1 MKDFEL
7 FFDSM
12 YLIFVLFL
20 GIRILLLRKPNSG
33 LIGAMTLLLGLGDS
47 FHLIPRIVAQATV
60 DGFEVNAAG
69 LFLGTRIS
77 AMTMSLFYLL
87 FYYYIRREMKK
98 TNRALDILMPVLILI
113 RTVTVILSFNR
124 AASMDLISNAPFVLM
139 GIIDIAL
146 LYRERANK
154 NFGKLYVF
162 VFFSFLF
169 YVPVVLFKNTY
180 PTIGM
185 LMIPKTVMYVLIVWK
200 LYGNLKG
207 AFDKNDLLQF
217 ALAYLFFGIFAG
229 AFYREIGKIYPVEV
243 KMAFLH
249 IHLIVL
255 GFVLLTLVYLLIRDR
270 AFENA
275 RLKKLLIV
283 YNFGMFFS
291 FSAMFLHGMID
302 GYTPGDG
309 ARMGMVALSGVGH
322 ILLTVA
328 LIWAAKSGL
337 KAMEA

>member
-20 GIRILLLRKPNSG
+20 GIRILLLRKSNSG

-98 TNRALDILMPVLILI
+98 TNRTLDILMPVLFLI
-113 RTVTVILSFNR
+113 RIVTVILSFNQ

-139 GIIDIAL
+139 GIINIAL

-154 NFGKLYVF
+154 NFGKLYIF
-162 VFFSFLF
+162 LFFSFLF

-180 PTIGM
+180 PTIGT
-185 LMIPKTVMYVLIVWK
+185 LMMPKTVMYVLIVWK

-217 ALAYLFFGIFAG
+217 ALAYLSFGIFAG

-249 IHLIVL
+249 VHLIVL
-255 GFVLLTLVYLLIRDR
+255 GFVLLTLAYLLIRDR

-275 RLKKLLIV
+275 RLKKLLTI

-302 GYTPGDG
+302 GYVSGDG

>member
-98 TNRALDILMPVLILI
+98 TNRTLDILMPVLFLI
-113 RTVTVILSFNR
+113 RIVTVILSFNQ

-139 GIIDIAL
+139 GIINIAL

-154 NFGKLYVF
+154 NFGKLYIF
-162 VFFSFLF
+162 LFFSFLF

-180 PTIGM
+180 PTIGT
-185 LMIPKTVMYVLIVWK
+185 LMMPKTVMYVLIVWK

-217 ALAYLFFGIFAG
+217 ALAYLSFGIFAG

-243 KMAFLH
+243 KMAFLYV
-249 IHLIVL
+249 HLIVL
-255 GFVLLTLVYLLIRDR
+255 GFVLLTLAYLLIRDR

-275 RLKKLLIV
+275 RLKKLLTI

-302 GYTPGDG
+302 GYVSGDG

>member
-20 GIRILLLRKPNSG
+20 GIRILLLRKSNSG

-98 TNRALDILMPVLILI
+98 TNRVLDILVPVLFLI
-113 RTVTVILSFNR
+113 RIVTVILSFNQ

-139 GIIDIAL
+139 GIINIAL

-154 NFGKLYVF
+154 NFGKLYIF
-162 VFFSFLF
+162 LFFSFLF

-180 PTIGM
+180 PTIGT
-185 LMIPKTVMYVLIVWK
+185 LMMPKTVMYVLIVWK

-217 ALAYLFFGIFAG
+217 ALAYLFVGIFAG

-249 IHLIVL
+249 VHLIVL
-255 GFVLLTLVYLLIRDR
+255 GFVLLTLGYLLIRDR

-275 RLKKLLIV
+275 RLKKLLTI

-302 GYTPGDG
+302 GYVSGDG

-328 LIWAAKSGL
+328 LIWAARSGL

>member
-87 FYYYIRREMKK
+87 FYYYIRREMNK
-98 TNRALDILMPVLILI
+98 TNRSLDVLMPALFLI
-113 RTVTVILSFNR
+113 RIVTVILSFNR
-124 AASMDLISNAPFVLM
+124 ATSMDLISNAPFVLM

-146 LYRERANK
+146 LFRERANK
-154 NFGKLYVF
+154 NFGKLYIF

-169 YVPVVLFKNTY
+169 YVPVVLLKNIY

-185 LMIPKTVMYVLIVWK
+185 LMMPKTVMYVLIVWK

-207 AFDKNDLLQF
+207 DFKIKDLLQF

-229 AFYREIGKIYPVEV
+229 AFYREIGKIYPVEA

-249 IHLIVL
+249 VHLIVL
-255 GFVLLTLVYLLIRDR
+255 GFVLLTLAYLLIRDR

-275 RLKKLLIV
+275 RLKKLLTI

-302 GYTPGDG
+302 GYTPGEVT
-309 ARMGMVALSGVGH
+309 RIGMVAMSGVGH
-322 ILLTVA
+322 ILLSLS

-337 KAMEA
+337 KIMEA

>member
-7 FFDSM
+7 FFNSM

-20 GIRILLLRKPNSG
+20 GIRILLLKKPNSG
-33 LIGAMTLLLGLGDS
+33 LVGAMTLLLGLGDS
-47 FHLIPRIVAQATV
+47 FHLIPRIVAQVTV

-87 FYYYIRREMKK
+87 FYYYIRREMMK
-98 TNRALDILMPVLILI
+98 TNRALDLLMSVLFLI
-113 RTVTVILSFNR
+113 RVVTVILSFNR

-154 NFGKLYVF
+154 NFGKLYIF

-169 YVPVVLFKNTY
+169 YVPVVLLKNIY

-185 LMIPKTVMYVLIVWK
+185 LMMPKTVMYVLIVWK

-207 AFDKNDLLQF
+207 DFKINDLLQF

-229 AFYREIGKIYPVEV
+229 AFYREIGKIYPVDV

-249 IHLIVL
+249 VHLIVL

-270 AFENA
+270 AFENGS
-275 RLKKLLIV
+275 LKKLLTI

-302 GYTPGDG
+302 GYTPGEVT
-309 ARMGMVALSGVGH
+309 RIGMVAMSGVGH
-322 ILLTVA
+322 ILFSLS

-337 KAMEA
+337 KTMEA

>member
-20 GIRILLLRKPNSG
+20 GIRIFLLRKPNSG

-60 DGFEVNAAG
+60 DGFEVNVAG

-98 TNRALDILMPVLILI
+98 TNRSLGVLMPILFLI
-113 RTVTVILSFNR
+113 RIVTVILSFNR
-124 AASMDLISNAPFVLM
+124 ATSMDLISNGPFVLM

-146 LYRERANK
+146 LFRERANT
-154 NFGKLYVF
+154 NFGKLYIF

-169 YVPVVLFKNTY
+169 YVPVVLLKNIY

-185 LMIPKTVMYVLIVWK
+185 LMMPKTVMYVLIVWK

-207 AFDKNDLLQF
+207 DFKINDLLQF

-229 AFYREIGKIYPVEV
+229 AFYREIGKIYPVEA

-249 IHLIVL
+249 VHLIVL
-255 GFVLLTLVYLLIRDR
+255 GFVLLTLAYLLIRDR

-275 RLKKLLIV
+275 RLKKLLTI

-302 GYTPGDG
+302 GYTPGEVT
-309 ARMGMVALSGVGH
+309 RIGMVAMSGVGH
-322 ILLTVA
+322 ILLTVS
-328 LIWAAKSGL
+328 LVWAAKSGL
-337 KAMEA
+337 KTMEA

>member
-20 GIRILLLRKPNSG
+20 GIRILLFRKPSSG
-33 LIGAMTLLLGLGDS
+33 LIGAMTLLLGIGDS
-47 FHLIPRIVAQATV
+47 FHLIPRIVANVMT
-60 DGFEVNAAG
+60 DGFEVNAGG

-87 FYYYIRREMKK
+87 FYYYIRRETKK
-98 TNRALDILMPVLILI
+98 TNRVLDILMPVLFLI
-113 RTVTVILSFNR
+113 RMVTVGLSFNR
-124 AASMDLISNAPFVLM
+124 AASMDLISNAPFLVM
-139 GIIDIAL
+139 GFIDIAL
-146 LYRERANK
+146 LYKERGNT
-154 NFGKLYVF
+154 NFGKLFIY

-169 YVPVVLFKNTY
+169 YLPVVLFKNTY

-185 LMIPKTVMYVLIVWK
+185 LMMPKTVMYVLIVWK

-207 AFDKNDLLQF
+207 NFDKNDLLQF
-217 ALAYLFFGIFAG
+217 ALAYLFFGIFSG
-229 AFYREIGKIYPVEV
+229 AFYREIGKLYPVEA

-249 IHLIVL
+249 VHLIVL
-255 GFVLLTLVYLLIRDR
+255 GCVLLTLAYLLIRDR

-275 RLKKLLIV
+275 RLKKLLTI
-283 YNFGMFFS
+283 YNVGMFFS

-302 GYTPGDG
+302 GYAPGEVT
-309 ARMGMVALSGVGH
+309 RIGMVAMSGVGH

-328 LIWAAKSGL
+328 LIWAVKSGL

>member
-20 GIRILLLRKPNSG
+20 GIRILLLKKPNSG
-33 LIGAMTLLLGLGDS
+33 LIGAMTMLLGLGDS

-98 TNRALDILMPVLILI
+98 TNRTLDVLMPVLFLI
-113 RTVTVILSFNR
+113 RIVTVILSFNR
-124 AASMDLISNAPFVLM
+124 AASMDLISNGPFVLM

-146 LYRERANK
+146 LFRERANK
-154 NFGKLYVF
+154 NFGKLYIF

-169 YVPVVLFKNTY
+169 YVPVVLFKNIY

-185 LMIPKTVMYVLIVWK
+185 LMMPKTVMYVLIVWK
-200 LYGNLKG
+200 LYGNLKSD
-207 AFDKNDLLQF
+207 FKINDLLQF

-229 AFYREIGKIYPVEV
+229 AFYREIGKIYPVDV

-249 IHLIVL
+249 VHLIVL
-255 GFVLLTLVYLLIRDR
+255 GFVLLTLAYLLIRDR

-275 RLKKLLIV
+275 RLKKLLTI

-302 GYTPGDG
+302 GYTPGEVT
-309 ARMGMVALSGVGH
+309 RIGMVAMSGVGH
-322 ILLTVA
+322 ILLSLS

-337 KAMEA
+337 KTMEA

>member
-33 LIGAMTLLLGLGDS
+33 LVGAMTLLLGLGDS

-98 TNRALDILMPVLILI
+98 TNRTLDVLMPVLFLI
-113 RTVTVILSFNR
+113 RIVTVILSFNR
-124 AASMDLISNAPFVLM
+124 AASMDLISNGPFVLM

-146 LYRERANK
+146 LYKERANT
-154 NFGKLYVF
+154 NFGKLYIY

-169 YVPVVLFKNTY
+169 YVPVVLFKNTF

-185 LMIPKTVMYVLIVWK
+185 LMMPKTVMYLLIVWK

-207 AFDKNDLLQF
+207 EFNINDLLQF
-217 ALAYLFFGIFAG
+217 ALSYLFFGIIAG

-249 IHLIVL
+249 VHLIVL
-255 GFVLLTLVYLLIRDR
+255 GFVLLTLAYLLIRDR
-270 AFENA
+270 AYENG
-275 RLKKLLIV
+275 RLKKLFTI

-302 GYTPGDG
+302 GYTLGNV
-309 ARMGMVALSGVGH
+309 ARIGMIAMSGVGH
-322 ILLTVA
+322 ILITVA
-328 LIWAAKSGL
+328 LIWSVKSGL
-337 KAMEA
+337 KEIEA

>member
-33 LIGAMTLLLGLGDS
+33 LVGAMTLLLGLGDS

-60 DGFEVNAAG
+60 DGFEVNAGG

-87 FYYYIRREMKK
+87 FYYYIRRETKK
-98 TNRALDILMPVLILI
+98 TNRVLDILMPVLFLI
-113 RTVTVILSFNR
+113 RMVTVGLSFNR
-124 AASMDLISNAPFVLM
+124 AASMDLISNAPFLVM
-139 GIIDIAL
+139 GFIDIAL
-146 LYRERANK
+146 LYKERVNT
-154 NFGKLYVF
+154 NFGKLFIY

-169 YVPVVLFKNTY
+169 YLPVVLFKNTY

-185 LMIPKTVMYVLIVWK
+185 LMMPKTVMYVLIVWK

-207 AFDKNDLLQF
+207 NFDKNDLLQF
-217 ALAYLFFGIFAG
+217 ALAYLFFGIFSG
-229 AFYREIGKIYPVEV
+229 AFYREIGKLYPVDA

-249 IHLIVL
+249 VHLIVL
-255 GFVLLTLVYLLIRDR
+255 GFVLLTLAFLLIRDR
-270 AFENA
+270 TFENG
-275 RLKKLLIV
+275 RLKKMLTI
-283 YNFGMFFS
+283 YNVGMFFS

-302 GYTPGDG
+302 GYTPGEVT
-309 ARMGMVALSGVGH
+309 RIGMVAMSGMGH

-328 LIWAAKSGL
+328 FIWSVKSGL
-337 KAMEA
+337 KVIEA

>member
-98 TNRALDILMPVLILI
+98 TNRVLDILMPVLFLI
-113 RTVTVILSFNR
+113 RIVTVILSFNR

-139 GIIDIAL
+139 GVIDIAL
-146 LYRERANK
+146 LYRVRANK
-154 NFGKLYVF
+154 NFGKLYIY

-185 LMIPKTVMYVLIVWK
+185 LMMPKTVMYVLIVWK

-207 AFDKNDLLQF
+207 AFDKSDLLQF
-217 ALAYLFFGIFAG
+217 ALAHLFFGIFAG
-229 AFYREIGKIYPVEV
+229 AFYREIGKIYHVEV

-249 IHLIVL
+249 VHLIVL

-270 AFENA
+270 AYENA
-275 RLKKLLIV
+275 RLKKLLTI

-309 ARMGMVALSGVGH
+309 ARIGMVAMSGVGH

-337 KAMEA
+337 KTMEA

>member
-20 GIRILLLRKPNSG
+20 GIRILLLRKPSSG

-47 FHLIPRIVAQATV
+47 FHLIPRIVANVMT
-60 DGFEVNAAG
+60 DGFEVNAGG

-98 TNRALDILMPVLILI
+98 TNRTLDVLMPVLFLI
-113 RTVTVILSFNR
+113 RIVTVILSFNR
-124 AASMDLISNAPFVLM
+124 AASMDLISNSPFVLM

-146 LYRERANK
+146 LYRERGNT
-154 NFGKLYVF
+154 NFGKLYIY

-169 YVPVVLFKNTY
+169 YVPVVLFKNIY

-185 LMIPKTVMYVLIVWK
+185 LMMPKTVMYLLIVWK
-200 LYGNLKG
+200 LYGNLKDE
-207 AFDKNDLLQF
+207 FNINDLLQF
-217 ALAYLFFGIFAG
+217 ALAYLFFGIFFG
-229 AFYREIGKIYPVEV
+229 AFYREIGKIYPVDV

-249 IHLIVL
+249 VHLFVL
-255 GFVLLTLVYLLIRDR
+255 GFVLLTLAFLLIRDR
-270 AFENA
+270 TFENG
-275 RLKKLLIV
+275 RLKKLLTI
-283 YNFGMFFS
+283 YNVGMFFS

-302 GYTPGDG
+302 GYTPGEVT
-309 ARMGMVALSGVGH
+309 RIGMVAMSGMGH

-328 LIWAAKSGL
+328 FIWSVKSGL
-337 KAMEA
+337 KVMEA

>member
-33 LIGAMTLLLGLGDS
+33 LVGAMTLLLGLGDS

-60 DGFEVNAAG
+60 DGFEVNAGG

-77 AMTMSLFYLL
+77 SMTMSLFYLL

-98 TNRALDILMPVLILI
+98 TNRTLDVLMPVLFLI
-113 RTVTVILSFNR
+113 RIVTVILSINR
-124 AASMDLISNAPFVLM
+124 AASMDLISNGPFLLM

-146 LYRERANK
+146 LYKERANT
-154 NFGKLYVF
+154 NFDKLYIY

-185 LMIPKTVMYVLIVWK
+185 LMMPKTVMYLIIVWK

-207 AFDKNDLLQF
+207 DFDINDLLQF

-229 AFYREIGKIYPVEV
+229 AFYREIGKMYPVEV

-249 IHLIVL
+249 VHLFLL
-255 GFVLLTLVYLLIRDR
+255 GFVLLTLAFLLIRDR
-270 AFENA
+270 AFEND
-275 RLKKLLIV
+275 RLKKLLTI
-283 YNFGMFFS
+283 YNAGMFFS

-302 GYTPGDG
+302 GYTPGEVT
-309 ARMGMVALSGVGH
+309 RIGMVTMSGVGH

-328 LIWAAKSGL
+328 FIWFVKSGL
-337 KAMEA
+337 KVIEA

>member
-47 FHLIPRIVAQATV
+47 FHLIPRIVAQATI

-98 TNRALDILMPVLILI
+98 TNRSLDVLMSALFLI
-113 RTVTVILSFNR
+113 RIVTVILSFNR

-146 LYRERANK
+146 LYRERTNK

-169 YVPVVLFKNTY
+169 YVPVVLFKNIY

-185 LMIPKTVMYVLIVWK
+185 LMMPKTVMYVLIVWK

-207 AFDKNDLLQF
+207 DFKINDLLQF

-249 IHLIVL
+249 VHLIVL
-255 GFVLLTLVYLLIRDR
+255 GFVLLTLAYLLIRDR

-275 RLKKLLIV
+275 RLKKLLTI

-309 ARMGMVALSGVGH
+309 ARIGMVAMSGVGH

-337 KAMEA
+337 KTLEA

>member
-33 LIGAMTLLLGLGDS
+33 LIGAMTILLGLGDS

-60 DGFEVNAAG
+60 DGFEVNAGG

-98 TNRALDILMPVLILI
+98 TNRTLDVLMPALFLI
-113 RTVTVILSFNR
+113 RIVTVILSSNR

-146 LYRERANK
+146 LFRERANK
-154 NFGKLYVF
+154 NFGKLYIF

-169 YVPVVLFKNTY
+169 YVPVVLFKNIY

-185 LMIPKTVMYVLIVWK
+185 LMMPKTVMYVLIVWK
-200 LYGNLKG
+200 LYGNLKSD
-207 AFDKNDLLQF
+207 FKINDLLQF

-229 AFYREIGKIYPVEV
+229 AFYREIGKIYPVDV

-249 IHLIVL
+249 VHLIVL
-255 GFVLLTLVYLLIRDR
+255 GFVLLTLAYLLIRDR

-275 RLKKLLIV
+275 RLKKLLTI

-302 GYTPGDG
+302 GYTPGEVT
-309 ARMGMVALSGVGH
+309 RIGMVAISGVGH
-322 ILLTVA
+322 ILLTVS

-337 KAMEA
+337 KTMEA

>member
-33 LIGAMTLLLGLGDS
+33 LIGVMTLLLGLGDS

-98 TNRALDILMPVLILI
+98 TNRSLDVLMPGLFLI
-113 RTVTVILSFNR
+113 RIVTVILSFNR

-146 LYRERANK
+146 LFRERANK
-154 NFGKLYVF
+154 NFGKLYIF

-169 YVPVVLFKNTY
+169 YVPVVLLKNIY

-185 LMIPKTVMYVLIVWK
+185 LMMPKTVMYVLIVWK

-207 AFDKNDLLQF
+207 DFKINDLLQF
-217 ALAYLFFGIFAG
+217 ALAYLFFGIFSG
-229 AFYREIGKIYPVEV
+229 AFYREIGKIYPVDV

-249 IHLIVL
+249 VHLIVL
-255 GFVLLTLVYLLIRDR
+255 GFVLLTLAYLRIRDR

-275 RLKKLLIV
+275 RLKKLLTI

-302 GYTPGDG
+302 GYTPGEVT
-309 ARMGMVALSGVGH
+309 RIGMVAMSGVGH
-322 ILLTVA
+322 ILLTVS

-337 KAMEA
+337 KTLEA

>member
-20 GIRILLLRKPNSG
+20 GIRILLLKKPNSG
-33 LIGAMTLLLGLGDS
+33 LIGAMTMLLGLGDS

-98 TNRALDILMPVLILI
+98 TNRTLDVLMPALFLI
-113 RTVTVILSFNR
+113 RIVTVILSFNR

-146 LYRERANK
+146 LFRERANK
-154 NFGKLYVF
+154 NFGKLYIF

-169 YVPVVLFKNTY
+169 YVPVVLFKNIY

-185 LMIPKTVMYVLIVWK
+185 LMMPKTVMYVLIVWK
-200 LYGNLKG
+200 LYGNLKSD
-207 AFDKNDLLQF
+207 FKINDLLQF

-229 AFYREIGKIYPVEV
+229 AFYREIGKIYPVDV

-249 IHLIVL
+249 VHLIVL
-255 GFVLLTLVYLLIRDR
+255 GFVLLTLAYLLIRDR

-275 RLKKLLIV
+275 RLKKLLTI

-302 GYTPGDG
+302 GYTPGEVT
-309 ARMGMVALSGVGH
+309 RIGMVAISGVGH
-322 ILLTVA
+322 ILLTVS

-337 KAMEA
+337 KTMEA

>member
-20 GIRILLLRKPNSG
+20 GIRILLLRKPKSG
-33 LIGAMTLLLGLGDS
+33 LVGAMTLLLGLGDS

-98 TNRALDILMPVLILI
+98 TNRTLDVLMPVLFLI
-113 RTVTVILSFNR
+113 RIVTVILSFNR
-124 AASMDLISNAPFVLM
+124 AASMDLISNGPFVLM

-146 LYRERANK
+146 LYKERANT
-154 NFGKLYVF
+154 NFDKLYIY

-185 LMIPKTVMYVLIVWK
+185 LMMPKTVMYLLIVWK

-207 AFDKNDLLQF
+207 EFNINDLLQF

-229 AFYREIGKIYPVEV
+229 AFYREIRKIYPVDV

-249 IHLIVL
+249 VHLFVL
-255 GFVLLTLVYLLIRDR
+255 GFVFLTLAFLLIRDR
-270 AFENA
+270 VFENG
-275 RLKKLLIV
+275 RLKKLLTI
-283 YNFGMFFS
+283 YNVGMFFS

-302 GYTPGDG
+302 GYTPGEVT
-309 ARMGMVALSGVGH
+309 RIGMVAVSGVGH

-328 LIWAAKSGL
+328 FLWAVKSGL
-337 KAMEA
+337 KVIEA

>member
-47 FHLIPRIVAQATV
+47 FHLIPRIVAQATI

-87 FYYYIRREMKK
+87 FYYYIHREMKK
-98 TNRALDILMPVLILI
+98 TNRTLDVLMPVLFLI
-113 RTVTVILSFNR
+113 RIVTVILSFNR

-139 GIIDIAL
+139 GIINIAL

-154 NFGKLYVF
+154 NFGKLYIF
-162 VFFSFLF
+162 LFFSFLF

-180 PTIGM
+180 PTIGT
-185 LMIPKTVMYVLIVWK
+185 LMMPKTVMYVLIVWK

-217 ALAYLFFGIFAG
+217 ALAYLSFGIFAG

-249 IHLIVL
+249 VHLIVL
-255 GFVLLTLVYLLIRDR
+255 GFVFLTLAYLLIRDR

-275 RLKKLLIV
+275 RLKKLLTI

-302 GYTPGDG
+302 GYVSGDG

>member
-60 DGFEVNAAG
+60 DGFEVNAGG

-98 TNRALDILMPVLILI
+98 TNRSLDFLMPGLFLVRI
-113 RTVTVILSFNR
+113 VTVILSFNR
-124 AASMDLISNAPFVLM
+124 AASMDLISNVPFVLM

-146 LYRERANK
+146 LYRERTNE
-154 NFGKLYVF
+154 NFGKLYIF

-169 YVPVVLFKNTY
+169 FVPVVLLKNIY

-185 LMIPKTVMYVLIVWK
+185 LMMPKTVMYVLIVWK

-207 AFDKNDLLQF
+207 DFKINDLLQF

-229 AFYREIGKIYPVEV
+229 AFYREIGKIYPVDV

-249 IHLIVL
+249 VHLIVL
-255 GFVLLTLVYLLIRDR
+255 GFVLLTLAYLLIRDR

-275 RLKKLLIV
+275 RLKKLLTI

-291 FSAMFLHGMID
+291 FSAVFLHGMID
-302 GYTPGDG
+302 GYTPGEVT
-309 ARMGMVALSGVGH
+309 RIGMVAMSGVGH
-322 ILLTVA
+322 ILLTVS

>member
-20 GIRILLLRKPNSG
+20 GIRILLLRKPSSG

-60 DGFEVNAAG
+60 DGFEVNAVG

-98 TNRALDILMPVLILI
+98 TNRTLDVLMPVLFLI
-113 RTVTVILSFNR
+113 RIVTVILSFNR

-146 LYRERANK
+146 LFRERANK
-154 NFGKLYVF
+154 NFGKLYIF

-169 YVPVVLFKNTY
+169 YVPVVLLKNIY

-185 LMIPKTVMYVLIVWK
+185 LMMPKTVMYVLIVWK

-207 AFDKNDLLQF
+207 DFKINDLLQF
-217 ALAYLFFGIFAG
+217 ALAYLFFGIFSG
-229 AFYREIGKIYPVEV
+229 AFYREIGKIYPVDV

-249 IHLIVL
+249 VHLIVL
-255 GFVLLTLVYLLIRDR
+255 GFVLLTLAYLLIRDR

-275 RLKKLLIV
+275 RLKKMLTI

-302 GYTPGDG
+302 GYTPGEVT
-309 ARMGMVALSGVGH
+309 RIGMVAMSGVGH
-322 ILLTVA
+322 ILLSLS

-337 KAMEA
+337 KTMEA

>member
-33 LIGAMTLLLGLGDS
+33 LIGAMTILLGLGDS

-60 DGFEVNAAG
+60 DGFEVNAGG

-98 TNRALDILMPVLILI
+98 TNRTLDVLMPALFLI
-113 RTVTVILSFNR
+113 RIVTVILSPNR

-146 LYRERANK
+146 LFRERANK
-154 NFGKLYVF
+154 NFGKLYIF

-169 YVPVVLFKNTY
+169 YVPVVLFKNIY

-185 LMIPKTVMYVLIVWK
+185 LMMPKTVMYVLIVWK
-200 LYGNLKG
+200 LYGNLKSD
-207 AFDKNDLLQF
+207 FKINDLLQF

-229 AFYREIGKIYPVEV
+229 AFYREIGKIYPVDV

-249 IHLIVL
+249 VHLIVL
-255 GFVLLTLVYLLIRDR
+255 GFVLLTLAYLLIRDR

-275 RLKKLLIV
+275 RLKKLLTI

-302 GYTPGDG
+302 GYTPGEVT
-309 ARMGMVALSGVGH
+309 RIGMVAISGVGH
-322 ILLTVA
+322 ILLTVS

-337 KAMEA
+337 KTMEA

>member
-20 GIRILLLRKPNSG
+20 GIRIFLLRKPNSG
-33 LIGAMTLLLGLGDS
+33 LIGTMTLLLGLGDS

-98 TNRALDILMPVLILI
+98 TNRSLDVLMPALFLI
-113 RTVTVILSFNR
+113 RIVTVILSFNR

-146 LYRERANK
+146 LFRERANK
-154 NFGKLYVF
+154 NFGKLYIF

-169 YVPVVLFKNTY
+169 YVPVVLLKNIY

-185 LMIPKTVMYVLIVWK
+185 LMMPKTVMYVLIVWK

-207 AFDKNDLLQF
+207 DFKINDLLQF
-217 ALAYLFFGIFAG
+217 ALAYLFFGIFTG
-229 AFYREIGKIYPVEV
+229 AFYREIGKIYPVEA

-249 IHLIVL
+249 VHLIVL
-255 GFVLLTLVYLLIRDR
+255 GFVLLTLAYLLIRDR

-275 RLKKLLIV
+275 RLKKLLTI

-291 FSAMFLHGMID
+291 FSAMFFHGMID
-302 GYTPGDG
+302 GYTPGEVT
-309 ARMGMVALSGVGH
+309 RIGMVAMSGVGH
-322 ILLTVA
+322 ILLTVS

-337 KAMEA
+337 KTMVA

>member
-20 GIRILLLRKPNSG
+20 GIRILFLRKPNSG

-87 FYYYIRREMKK
+87 FYYYVRREMKK
-98 TNRALDILMPVLILI
+98 TNRALDILMSILFLI
-113 RTVTVILSFNR
+113 RIVTVILSFNR
-124 AASMDLISNAPFVLM
+124 ATSMDLISNAPFVLM

-146 LYRERANK
+146 LFRERTNE
-154 NFGKLYVF
+154 NFGKLYIF

-169 YVPVVLFKNTY
+169 YVPVVLLKNIY

-185 LMIPKTVMYVLIVWK
+185 LMMPKTVMYVLIVWK

-207 AFDKNDLLQF
+207 EFNINDLLQF
-217 ALAYLFFGIFAG
+217 ALAYLFFGIFSG
-229 AFYREIGKIYPVEV
+229 AFYREIGKIYPVDV
-243 KMAFLH
+243 KKAFLH
-249 IHLIVL
+249 VHLIVL
-255 GFVLLTLVYLLIRDR
+255 GFVLLTLAYLLIRDR

-275 RLKKLLIV
+275 RLKKLLTI

-302 GYTPGDG
+302 GYTPGEVT
-309 ARMGMVALSGVGH
+309 RIGMVALSGVGH
-322 ILLTVA
+322 ILLTVS

-337 KAMEA
+337 KTMEA

>member
-98 TNRALDILMPVLILI
+98 TNRSLDVLMPGLFLI
-113 RTVTVILSFNR
+113 RIVTVILSFNR

-146 LYRERANK
+146 LFRERANK
-154 NFGKLYVF
+154 NFGKLYIF

-169 YVPVVLFKNTY
+169 YVPVVLLKNIY

-185 LMIPKTVMYVLIVWK
+185 LMMPKTVMYVLIVWK

-207 AFDKNDLLQF
+207 DFKINDLFQF

-229 AFYREIGKIYPVEV
+229 AFYREIGKIYPVDV

-249 IHLIVL
+249 VHLIVF

-275 RLKKLLIV
+275 RLKKLLAI

-302 GYTPGDG
+302 GYTPGEVT
-309 ARMGMVALSGVGH
+309 RIGMVAMSGVGH
-322 ILLTVA
+322 ILLTVS

-337 KAMEA
+337 KTMEA

>member
-60 DGFEVNAAG
+60 DGFKINAAG

-87 FYYYIRREMKK
+87 FYFYIRREMKK
-98 TNRALDILMPVLILI
+98 TNRVLDVLMPVLFLI
-113 RTVTVILSFNR
+113 RIVTVILSFNR
-124 AASMDLISNAPFVLM
+124 AASMDLISNVPFVLM

-154 NFGKLYVF
+154 NFGKLYIY

-185 LMIPKTVMYVLIVWK
+185 LMMPKTVMYVLIVWK

-243 KMAFLH
+243 KMALLH
-249 IHLIVL
+249 VHLIVL

-270 AFENA
+270 AFENV
-275 RLKKLLIV
+275 RLKKLLTI

-302 GYTPGDG
+302 GYAPGDG
-309 ARMGMVALSGVGH
+309 ARMGMVAFSGVGH

>member
-20 GIRILLLRKPNSG
+20 GIRILLLRKSNSG

-47 FHLIPRIVAQATV
+47 FHLIPRIVAQATI

-87 FYYYIRREMKK
+87 FYYYIHREMKK
-98 TNRALDILMPVLILI
+98 TNRTLDVLMPVLFLI
-113 RTVTVILSFNR
+113 RIVTVILSFNR

-139 GIIDIAL
+139 GIINIAL

-154 NFGKLYVF
+154 NFGKLYIF
-162 VFFSFLF
+162 LFFSFLF

-180 PTIGM
+180 PTIGT
-185 LMIPKTVMYVLIVWK
+185 LMMPKTVMYVLIVWK

-217 ALAYLFFGIFAG
+217 ALAYLSFGIFAG

-249 IHLIVL
+249 VHLIVL
-255 GFVLLTLVYLLIRDR
+255 GFVLLTLAYLLIRDR

-275 RLKKLLIV
+275 RLKKLLTI

-302 GYTPGDG
+302 GYVSGDG

>member
-69 LFLGTRIS
+69 LFLRTRIS

-98 TNRALDILMPVLILI
+98 TNRTSDVLMPVLFLI
-113 RTVTVILSFNR
+113 RIVTVILSFNR
-124 AASMDLISNAPFVLM
+124 AVSMDLISNAPFVLM
-139 GIIDIAL
+139 GIIDIVL

-154 NFGKLYVF
+154 NFGKLYIY

-185 LMIPKTVMYVLIVWK
+185 LMMPKTVMYVLIVWK

-229 AFYREIGKIYPVEV
+229 AFYREIGKIYPVV
-243 KMAFLH
+243 AKMAFLH
-249 IHLIVL
+249 VHLIVL
-255 GFVLLTLVYLLIRDR
+255 GFVLLTLAFLLIRDR

-275 RLKKLLIV
+275 RLKKLLTI

-291 FSAMFLHGMID
+291 FSAMFLHGMFD
-302 GYTPGDG
+302 GYTPGEVT
-309 ARMGMVALSGVGH
+309 RIGMVALSGVGH

>member
-20 GIRILLLRKPNSG
+20 GIRILLLRKPSSG
-33 LIGAMTLLLGLGDS
+33 LIGAMTLLLGIGDS
-47 FHLIPRIVAQATV
+47 FHLIPRIVANVMT
-60 DGFEVNAAG
+60 DGFEVNAGG

-87 FYYYIRREMKK
+87 FYYYIRRETKK
-98 TNRALDILMPVLILI
+98 TNRVLDILMPVLFLI
-113 RTVTVILSFNR
+113 RMVTVGLSFNR
-124 AASMDLISNAPFVLM
+124 AASMDLISNAPFLVM
-139 GIIDIAL
+139 GFIDIAL
-146 LYRERANK
+146 LYKERVNT
-154 NFGKLYVF
+154 NFGKLFIY

-169 YVPVVLFKNTY
+169 YLPVVLFKNTY

-185 LMIPKTVMYVLIVWK
+185 LMMPKTVMYVLIVWK

-207 AFDKNDLLQF
+207 NFDKNDLLQF
-217 ALAYLFFGIFAG
+217 ALAYLFFGIFSG
-229 AFYREIGKIYPVEV
+229 AFYREIGKLYPVDA

-249 IHLIVL
+249 VHLIVL
-255 GFVLLTLVYLLIRDR
+255 GFVLLTLAFLLIRDR
-270 AFENA
+270 TFENG
-275 RLKKLLIV
+275 RLKKLLTI
-283 YNFGMFFS
+283 YNVGMFFS

-302 GYTPGDG
+302 GYTPSEVT
-309 ARMGMVALSGVGH
+309 RIGMVAMSGVGH

-328 LIWAAKSGL
+328 FIWSVKSGL
-337 KAMEA
+337 KVIEA

>member
-47 FHLIPRIVAQATV
+47 FHLIPRIVAQATI

-98 TNRALDILMPVLILI
+98 TNRSLDVLMSALFLI
-113 RTVTVILSFNR
+113 RIVTVILSFNR

-146 LYRERANK
+146 LFRERANK
-154 NFGKLYVF
+154 NFGKLYIF

-169 YVPVVLFKNTY
+169 YVPVVLFKNIY

-185 LMIPKTVMYVLIVWK
+185 LMMPKTVMYVLIVWK

-207 AFDKNDLLQF
+207 DFKINDLLQF

-249 IHLIVL
+249 VHLIVL
-255 GFVLLTLVYLLIRDR
+255 GFVLLTLAYLLIRDR

-275 RLKKLLIV
+275 RLKKLLTI

-309 ARMGMVALSGVGH
+309 ARIGMVAMSGVGH

-337 KAMEA
+337 KTLEA

>member
-1 MKDFEL
+1 MKGFEL

-60 DGFEVNAAG
+60 DGFEVNASG

-98 TNRALDILMPVLILI
+98 TNRTLDVLMPVLFLI
-113 RTVTVILSFNR
+113 RIVTVILSFNR

-154 NFGKLYVF
+154 NFDKLYVF

-169 YVPVVLFKNTY
+169 YVPVVLLKNIY

-185 LMIPKTVMYVLIVWK
+185 LMMPKTVMYVLIVWK

-207 AFDKNDLLQF
+207 ALDKNDLLQF
-217 ALAYLFFGIFAG
+217 ALAYLFFGIFSG
-229 AFYREIGKIYPVEV
+229 AFYREIGKIYPVEE

-249 IHLIVL
+249 VHLIVL

-291 FSAMFLHGMID
+291 LSAMFLHGMID

-309 ARMGMVALSGVGH
+309 AHMGMVALSGVGH
-322 ILLTVA
+322 ILLTIA

-337 KAMEA
+337 KTLEA